1 VTGSDKPLIR
11 DILYHFK
18 VHRPQHFKH
27 GPGTS
32 PNRSTSSVPQTSK
45 LNLVISKRSLPA
57 HPMASIVRQAAF
69 RSAFSAPVRPA
80 LLLSRTRRLPKWT
93 PSTAFHS
100 TPRAALL
107 PPLPRMSGRIFYRA
121 DSANGGQKRS
131 MEPSTTLCLSWTVA
145 PLTGA
150 TIGVSKGLY
159 LLVRT
164 PPPTSNMNSG

>member
-1 VTGSDKPLIR
+1 MTGSDKPLIR
-11 DILYHFK
+11 NLLHHFNI
-18 VHRPQHFKH
+18 HHPQHFKH
-27 GPGTS
+27 SPGTS
-32 PNRSTSSVPQTSK
+32 PNLSTSSVPQTSK

-80 LLLSRTRRLPKWT
+80 LLLSRLRPLPKRT
-93 PSTAFHS
+93 PLTAFHS

-107 PPLPRMSGRIFYRA
+107 PPLPRMSGQIFYRA
-121 DSANGGQKRS
+121 ESANSRQKRS
-131 MEPSTTLCLSWTVA
+131 MEPSTTLCLSWTAA

-159 LLVRT
+159 LLVPRHHRHLT
-164 PPPTSNMNSG
+164 